1 MARQAKSVGGFVCL
15 GGGKVRSFVPSQRIF
30 YLEHK
35 QAFLHPG
42 SGRGSQGF
50 RFFPLPPWALS
61 KALPRS
67 AQRSTSEIK
76 RQAGRGNLEHALQP
90 SLGHFLGLGGEHHVG
105 HLVVAKSASSAE
117 SGGLGDLFQIT
128 QGLLRF
134 PSLQQPG
141 HGHDMVAQVVAEGAN
156 LLVFPLHTLVV
167 DLPQPRQADLLL
179 QGLMVCQG

>member
-1 MARQAKSVGGFVCL
+1 M
-15 GGGKVRSFVPSQRIF
+15 
-30 YLEHK
+30 
-35 QAFLHPG
+35 
-42 SGRGSQGF
+42 
-50 RFFPLPPWALS
+50 
-61 KALPRS
+61 
-67 AQRSTSEIK
+67 
-76 RQAGRGNLEHALQP
+76 EHALQP

-117 SGGLGDLFQIT
+117 SGGLGELFQIT

-179 QGLMVCQG
+179 QGFMVCQGQDGKKQHHRGG